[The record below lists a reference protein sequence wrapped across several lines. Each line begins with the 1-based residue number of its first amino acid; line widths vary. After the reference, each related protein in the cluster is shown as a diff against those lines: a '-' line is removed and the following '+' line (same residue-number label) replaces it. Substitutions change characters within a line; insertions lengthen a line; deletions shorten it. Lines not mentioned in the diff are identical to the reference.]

1 MCPRGAWLARI
12 RAVQKALL
20 ISILFATV
28 LIPLI
33 AARGGSVK
41 SAVRRS
47 AIATGVFCVIY
58 WLGLLFIYPSLTAG
72 KPNMQNQG
80 QVQ

>member
-1 MCPRGAWLARI
+1 M
-12 RAVQKALL
+12 QKALL

-28 LIPLI
+28 LIPLV

-47 AIATGVFCVIY
+47 AIATSVFCVLY
-58 WLGLLFIYPSLTAG
+58 WLGLVFVYPELSAG
-72 KPNMQNQG
+72 KPTHEQMENQD
-80 QVQ
+80 QPPPP

>member
-1 MCPRGAWLARI
+1 M
-12 RAVQKALL
+12 QKAFL

-33 AARGGSVK
+33 AAKGGSVK

-47 AIATGVFCVIY
+47 IIATSAFCVLY
-58 WLGLLFIYPSLTAG
+58 WLGLLFVYPALSSG
-72 KPNMQNQG
+72 KSNAQDQMQAPQ
-80 QVQ
+80 

>member
-1 MCPRGAWLARI
+1 M
-12 RAVQKALL
+12 QKVLL

-47 AIATGVFCVIY
+47 AVATGVFCVLY
-58 WLGLLFIYPSLTAG
+58 WLGLLLVYPALSSG
-72 KPNMQNQG
+72 KRNEQTYGQG
-80 QVQ
+80 P